1 MMTAAMPAQEPG
13 PLDALFA
20 ALRAGV
26 AALAGIAVLL
36 AVALAAVTA
45 AVVGVLIAFAAVALR
60 LRPRRR
66 ARVQGAETLEGRR
79 TAAGWVVEVSPR

>member
-1 MMTAAMPAQEPG
+1 MMTAAMPAQERG
-13 PLDALFA
+13 PMDALFA

-26 AALAGIAVLL
+26 AAVAGIAVVL

-45 AVVGVLIAFAAVALR
+45 AVVGVLIAFAAFALR

-66 ARVQGAETLEGRR
+66 ARVAGPETLEGRR
-79 TAAGWVVEVSPR
+79 TAAGWVVEVNPR

>member
-1 MMTAAMPAQEPG
+1 MMTAAMPAPERG
-13 PLDALFA
+13 PIDALFA

-26 AALAGIAVLL
+26 AAIAGLAVLL
-36 AVALAAVTA
+36 AVALAALTA

-60 LRPRRR
+60 FRPSRR
-66 ARVQGAETLEGRR
+66 ARVQGPETLEGRR